1 MGTELITI
9 EIRKYLEANSKKHTN
24 IKICETQLKIQS
36 EKSHQKGRL
45 KINELSIKLRIYR
58 KNTHKKM
65 EEKINS
71 RN

>member
-36 EKSHQKGRL
+36 EKSH
-45 KINELSIKLRIYR
+45 
-58 KNTHKKM
+58 
-65 EEKINS
+65 
-71 RN
+71 